1 MKLAA
6 GTSRRVT
13 LEDRSVLPGFPGL
26 PGWAAVVLLLVF
38 VGVSWALSWGEELL
52 GRPFTILFFLG
63 AVLAVLLVRRRNV
76 FTAVVQPPLVALVTI
91 PLFQYFN
98 TGGFG
103 SEIGRTEILTIL
115 VPLAKRFPL
124 LLATCLV
131 VLAIA
136 LVRTLILE
144 PRTHRSR
151 SGGAR
156 QKPRSGGKH
165 GASRPATD
173 RRRAEPTKI
182 SGSKGAG
189 AHAARGPD
197 SDGEK
202 DSDREPL
209 DDAGDSAPPRR
220 RGMSAAEA
228 ARKSASGRPPI
239 RRVPRSEGDSAAPER
254 PAREP
259 GSGTGRHEAED

>member
-13 LEDRSVLPGFPGL
+13 LEDRSVLPGFPGI

-38 VGVSWALSWGEELL
+38 VGLSWALSWGEELL

-91 PLFQYFN
+91 PLFQYLN

-144 PRTHRSR
+144 PHTHRA
-151 SGGAR
+151 GGAR
-156 QKPRSGGKH
+156 QKSRRAAKH
-165 GASRPATD
+165 GAARPTTS
-173 RRRAEPTKI
+173 RRAAPAKVSGSGKGTGAHASKG
-182 SGSKGAG
+182 GSKGKG
-189 AHAARGPD
+189 T
-197 SDGEK
+197 
-202 DSDREPL
+202 EPL
-209 DDAGDSAPPRR
+209 DDAGEAVPSSRPI
-220 RGMSAAEA
+220 SAAEA
-228 ARKSASGRPPI
+228 ARKSSSGRPPI
-239 RRVPRSEGDSAAPER
+239 RRVPRQSGDSGAAEGS
-254 PAREP
+254 ARET
-259 GSGTGRHEAED
+259 GTGRARHAAED

>member
-1 MKLAA
+1 MP
-6 GTSRRVT
+6 G
-13 LEDRSVLPGFPGL
+13 LPGI

-38 VGVSWALSWGEELL
+38 VGLSWALSWGEEIL

-63 AVLAVLLVRRRNV
+63 AVFAVLLVRRKNV
-76 FTAVVQPPLVALVTI
+76 FTTVVQPPLVALVTI

-144 PRTHRSR
+144 PRRHRARGGARGGRRSAGARHGAARPTGSGHRAAPKKVSGKDAGKGKSSSR
-151 SGGAR
+151 SGSTADD
-156 QKPRSGGKH
+156 GG
-165 GASRPATD
+165 D
-173 RRRAEPTKI
+173 AEP
-182 SGSKGAG
+182 SG
-189 AHAARGPD
+189 
-197 SDGEK
+197 
-202 DSDREPL
+202 
-209 DDAGDSAPPRR
+209 RR
-220 RGMSAAEA
+220 ISAAEA
-228 ARKSASGRPPI
+228 ARKGGSERPPI
-239 RRVPRSEGDSAAPER
+239 RRVPRSAEDEATAGWPE
-254 PAREP
+254 REP
-259 GSGTGRHEAED
+259 GSRGGRHAAED